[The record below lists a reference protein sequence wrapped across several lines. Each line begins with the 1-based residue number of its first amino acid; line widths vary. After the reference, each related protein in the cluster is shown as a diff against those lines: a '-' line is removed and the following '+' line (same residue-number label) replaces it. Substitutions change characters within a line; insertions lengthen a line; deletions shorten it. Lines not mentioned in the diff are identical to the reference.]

1 MPRLLPLCLGLLAVP
16 ATAQDARRADAPE
29 RPAALAAPAPK
40 ASAPKASAPDFAA
53 RAPGGFLGLAAE
65 LTAPASVTGDRLGQG
80 AAEIGD
86 LDDNGFPD
94 YAIGAVG
101 DGPGLAGAVHIFLMG
116 EDATVLSVVEIDDA
130 DLAGTLTGQLDASG
144 NPVPGTNTDAQFGE
158 AIVGIGDLDGDGVP
172 DIAVGAPGDDT
183 ADNSGDGVP
192 DGADDSNGFPPGPG
206 PDGVASSTSVGAVY
220 ILFLNED
227 GTLKGFDRIDDTD
240 PNIDLDQ
247 RNEATE
253 PDTGFGNAFF
263 GRGLAL
269 LGDLDG
275 AGGSDLTLAVGVPG
289 FQETFA
295 QSRGGF
301 FTVSLSYDGDGGV
314 TVDGS
319 QQFTATAL
327 AAAGA
332 GQDGNDLFGRSLATL
347 DLDGSGPLELAVGAS
362 FDDAEGENQG
372 AVYVLFFDNDGGAL
386 SIAGFDK
393 ISEADLDGAPLDEQ
407 DYFGTAVAAVS
418 DLDGDGVPELAVG
431 AYADDGDGSTTS
443 AGAVYVILLDYDAGA
458 PTTVGVKSSEKIGA
472 DAGLSGTLA
481 SGDEFGFGLAFASSV
496 NGNPGLL
503 AGVPGQDGNRG
514 SALLIELE
522 EAEPPPPPPPP
533 PPPGDVTG
541 SLAYGDCP
549 ASLPP
554 GTFSCSVE
562 ATGTL
567 SAEEGQRY
575 TVFLRIAETGR
586 IAFRGEVKP
595 RAGQTVVQSIRFK
608 SRSIDPA
615 AFTLEFVVEEGS
627 VAAPGEGAVVLDAL
641 DFTKAPGLRAAEELS
656 VFPNPAATSATL
668 RFAVAGEAEA
678 TLVVYDA
685 LGRSI
690 AQRLAEAVDGLVEV
704 SLDGSALAPGV
715 YVARLVLDGR
725 TETVRFSVVR

>member
-1 MPRLLPLCLGLLAVP
+1 MSRFLPLCLGLLAVP
-16 ATAQDARRADAPE
+16 ATAQGAAKRADAPP
-29 RPAALAAPAPK
+29 RPAAVEAPPPKGAAPALT
-40 ASAPKASAPDFAA
+40 A
-53 RAPGGFLGLAAE
+53 RAPGGFLSLAAE
-65 LTAPASVTGDRLGQG
+65 LTAPASVAGDRLGQG

-86 LDDNGFPD
+86 LDDNGFLD
-94 YAIGAVG
+94 FAVGAVG
-101 DGPGLAGAVHIFLMG
+101 DGPGSAGAVHIFLMG
-116 EDATVLSVVEIDDA
+116 ADATVLSVVEIDDA

-144 NPVPGTNTDAQFGE
+144 TPVPGTNTDAQFGE
-158 AIVGIGDLDGDGVP
+158 AIVGIGDLDGDGVE

-220 ILFLNED
+220 ILFLNSD

-240 PNIDLDQ
+240 PNLDLDQ

-253 PDTGFGNAFF
+253 PDTGFGSAFF
-263 GRGLAL
+263 GRGLAV

-275 AGGSDLTLAVGVPG
+275 SEGSDLTLAVGAPG
-289 FQETFA
+289 YQETFA
-295 QSRGGF
+295 QPRGGF
-301 FTVSLSYDGDGGV
+301 FTVAISYDGAGGV

-319 QQFTATAL
+319 QAFTASSL

-332 GQDGNDLFGRSLATL
+332 AQDGNDLFGRSLAAV
-347 DLDGSGPLELAVGAS
+347 DLDGSGPPELAVGAS

-372 AVYVLFFDNDGGAL
+372 AVYVLFFANAGGTL

-393 ISEADLDGAPLDEQ
+393 ISEADIAGAPLDEQ

-431 AYADDGDGSTTS
+431 AYADDGDGSALS
-443 AGAVYVILLDYDAGA
+443 AGAVYVLLLDYDAGS
-458 PTTVGVKSSEKIGA
+458 PFSVGVKSAEKIGI
-472 DAGLSGTLA
+472 DAGLSGTVA
-481 SGDEFGFGLAFASSV
+481 AGDEFGYGLAFASDV

-503 AGVPGQDGNRG
+503 AGLPGQDGTRG
-514 SALLIELE
+514 SALLLELE
-522 EAEPPPPPPPP
+522 EAVPPPPP

-541 SLAYGDCP
+541 TLAYGTCP
-549 ASLPP
+549 AALPA
-554 GTFSCSVE
+554 GDFACRVE
-562 ATGTL
+562 AAGTL
-567 SAEEGQRY
+567 SAEKGQRY

-586 IAFRGEVKP
+586 LAFRGEVKP
-595 RAGQTVVQSIRFK
+595 RGGQDVSQAIKFVT
-608 SRSIDPA
+608 RSTDPA

-627 VAAPGEGAVVLDAL
+627 VAVPGEAAVVLDAL
-641 DFTKAPGLRAAEELS
+641 DFTKAAGLRVDEALS
-656 VFPNPAATSATL
+656 VFPNPAADAATL
-668 RFAVAGEAEA
+668 RFGLVQRAEA

-685 LGRSI
+685 LGRVV
-690 AQRLAEAVDGLVEV
+690 ARPVDGAVDGLVETRI
-704 SLDGSALAPGV
+704 DGSALAPGL